1 MIKKKL
7 YLYINEE
14 IETAM
19 RNDELKINPEG
30 VLFFYSISYIFH
42 KYLYI

>member
-30 VLFFYSISYIFH
+30 VLFLFYFVYFS
-42 KYLYI
+42 